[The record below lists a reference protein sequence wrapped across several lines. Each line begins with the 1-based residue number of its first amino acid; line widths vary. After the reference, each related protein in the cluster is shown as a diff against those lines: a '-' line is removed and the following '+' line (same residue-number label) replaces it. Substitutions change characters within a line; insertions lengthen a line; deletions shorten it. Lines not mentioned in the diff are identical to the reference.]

1 MVLDEAYSIF
11 VAYLSCYIFLG
22 SLKIAPFYAM
32 LKSFHGH
39 SFLRHV
45 IIPLF
50 LVEIGGETIT
60 IEVDFDFVS
69 IDYNLLLGHRYK
81 SVVP

>member
-1 MVLDEAYSIF
+1 
-11 VAYLSCYIFLG
+11 
-22 SLKIAPFYAM
+22 M
-32 LKSFHGH
+32 LKSLHGH
-39 SFLRHV
+39 SFSRHV